1 MTGQRSIST
10 KSSLTKSTG
19 ISSSKSLYQ
28 NFSAFFS
35 STSPTDFSF
44 PARYSVEFS
53 KPSKQKPIPEG
64 TVKVLFDIIQ
74 MDGDEYEVEFNFENE
89 SLKHKLDNTM
99 RTNMFQVSQIQPLLI
114 TLLYFLV
121 VDR

>member
-1 MTGQRSIST
+1 M
-10 KSSLTKSTG
+10 
-19 ISSSKSLYQ
+19 
-28 NFSAFFS
+28 
-35 STSPTDFSF
+35 
-44 PARYSVEFS
+44 EFS

-114 TLLYFLV
+114 ILLYFLV

>member
-1 MTGQRSIST
+1 M
-10 KSSLTKSTG
+10 
-19 ISSSKSLYQ
+19 
-28 NFSAFFS
+28 
-35 STSPTDFSF
+35 
-44 PARYSVEFS
+44 EFS

-114 TLLYFLV
+114 TLLYFVV
-121 VDR
+121 VDRQSA